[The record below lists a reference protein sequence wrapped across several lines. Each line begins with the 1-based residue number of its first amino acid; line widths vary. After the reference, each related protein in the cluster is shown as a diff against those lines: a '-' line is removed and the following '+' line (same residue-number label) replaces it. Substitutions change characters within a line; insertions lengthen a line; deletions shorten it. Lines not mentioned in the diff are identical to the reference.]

1 MRAIGR
7 DACEHGQGQARQER
21 RSATS
26 RGRWARR
33 TKWNR
38 VSRRGARWCSER
50 QSGDGSR
57 ARRDRDED
65 RPEAGESATARR
77 REEKSGDGAGAEGGV
92 QTRRRQEVVLR
103 RAAGEDGA
111 MSMRVLSCRIRAA
124 SAEWAERR
132 RGASRGRGG
141 GRRPRNSRDARY
153 CDGASARGECRAWG
167 EDLPGTRARAVV
179 SVRALI
185 GKS

>member
-77 REEKSGDGAGAEGGV
+77 REEK
-92 QTRRRQEVVLR
+92 R
-103 RAAGEDGA
+103 RAATGRAQRAACRLAVVKRWCCGGLQARMARCRCECYRVASVPPARNGRSGVGGLPEGA
-111 MSMRVLSCRIRAA
+111 AGGVVQETVEMRDTATVHPLAA
-124 SAEWAERR
+124 SAGPGGRICQE
-132 RGASRGRGG
+132 RGRG
-141 GRRPRNSRDARY
+141 R
-153 CDGASARGECRAWG
+153 W
-167 EDLPGTRARAVV
+167 
-179 SVRALI
+179 
-185 GKS
+185 